1 MNVNQPTSPV
11 PEDILEKLLI
21 PPADS
26 STPIKN
32 SEAIF
37 IYNFIKSEGL
47 VKTLETGFAY
57 GKSASVILAATGSR
71 HIAIDPF
78 QDNYDRLGVKNI
90 ESLGFQ
96 DLLELYEDFSHNT
109 LPLLLRNGELFDFIF
124 IDGDHKFDGVL
135 LDFYYADL
143 LLNENGYVLLHDTW
157 MRSTRILMKFI
168 KTNRIDFIKIPTRCR
183 NLALYQKVDHDKR
196 DGLYFKEFYTHRSL
210 ISHNLIRWI
219 TSGKES
225 LLKSLLLK
233 LKDKVK

>member
-1 MNVNQPTSPV
+1 MKVKQPTSLV
-11 PEDILEKLLI
+11 PEDIFEKLLI

-37 IYNFIKSEGL
+37 IYNFLKSEGL
-47 VKTLETGFAY
+47 VKTLETGFAH
-57 GKSASVILAATGSR
+57 GKSASFILAATGSR

-78 QDNYDRLGVKNI
+78 QENYDRLGIKNI

-96 DLLELYEDFSHNT
+96 DSLELYEDFSHNI
-109 LPLLLRNGELFDFIF
+109 LPMLLRNGELFDFIF

-168 KTNRIDFIKIPTRCR
+168 KTNRIDYIKIPTRCR
-183 NLALYQKVDHDKR
+183 NLALYQKVDHDR
-196 DGLYFKEFYTHRSL
+196 RNGIYFKEFYTHRSL
-210 ISHNLIRWI
+210 ISHSLIKWM
-219 TSGKES
+219 TTGKES
-225 LLKSLLLK
+225 FLKSILLK
-233 LKDKVK
+233 LKERIK